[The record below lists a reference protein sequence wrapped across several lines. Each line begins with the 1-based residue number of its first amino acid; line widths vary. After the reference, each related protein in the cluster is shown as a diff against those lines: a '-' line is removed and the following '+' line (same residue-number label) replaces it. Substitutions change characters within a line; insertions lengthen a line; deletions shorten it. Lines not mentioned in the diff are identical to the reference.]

1 MSKGKKILKI
11 FGYGVISQ
19 VITLL
24 LGIIIPKLMIVS
36 YGSEVNGLL
45 SSIRQVF
52 VYVALL
58 EAGIGTASLQ
68 ALYAPIV
75 LMTKNVL
82 VK

>member
-36 YGSEVNGLL
+36 
-45 SSIRQVF
+45 
-52 VYVALL
+52 
-58 EAGIGTASLQ
+58 
-68 ALYAPIV
+68 
-75 LMTKNVL
+75 
-82 VK
+82 